1 MKKNDLT
8 HVADVL
14 FTFSRYL
21 VVTHLRPDGDA
32 IGSLLALKKVLESTG
47 KNVKAYCA
55 DPLPENLKFLPDAD
69 SITSSVPSC
78 GDFDVVVF
86 LDCGAPDRAGSDV
99 IPEKI
104 KECTTINIDHH
115 VNSDPFGDIY
125 WIDTKASSTC
135 EMLYE
140 LFKEAKVAISPPI
153 ATCLYTGILTDTG
166 SFQFSNTTG
175 RVLNIAAQLVTAGAD
190 PQSIAQNIFESA
202 SPQRLFLLSRV
213 LNSLKYHADFRIA
226 TARLTR
232 SMLAETGANTMD
244 SEGFVNML
252 RQVKSV
258 KVAVLF
264 REEDNN
270 RVHVGLRSKEH
281 YDVSIFARRFGGGG
295 HAHAAAC
302 RLEGNIDQVEQII
315 LPALIDFVNQ
325 IG

>member
-8 HVADVL
+8 HVANIL
-14 FTFSRYL
+14 FTFNRYL

-32 IGSLLALKKVLESTG
+32 IGSLLALKQVLENMG
-47 KNVKAYCA
+47 KEVEAYCA
-55 DPLPENLKFLPDAD
+55 DPLPENLKFLPGVD
-69 SITSSVPSC
+69 SITSDDPTC
-78 GDFDVVVF
+78 NDFDVVVF
-86 LDCGAPDRAGSDV
+86 LDCGAPDRAGNVVLPDR
-99 IPEKI
+99 I
-104 KECTTINIDHH
+104 KGCKTINIDHH
-115 VNSDPFGDIY
+115 VNSDPFGDVY

-140 LFKEAKVAISPPI
+140 LFKKAEVTIDPSV

-175 RVLNIAAQLVTAGAD
+175 KVLNIAAQLVICGAD

-202 SPQRLFLLSRV
+202 SPQRLFLLSKV
-213 LNSLKYHADFRIA
+213 LNSLKYHADFRVA

-281 YDVSIFARRFGGGG
+281 YDVSLFARRFGGGG

-302 RLEGNIDQVEQII
+302 RLEGDIDHVEQII
-315 LPALIDFVNQ
+315 LPALVDFVNQ